1 LRSIEAQSYP
11 VHELIVLDDA
21 STDNSLE
28 HIQSFQEQSKLN
40 IILLNNSQNS
50 GSVFKQ
56 WIKGIEA
63 ASGDYIWIAEA
74 DDLSEHTFLEIAM
87 KGFED
92 PDVILSYTL
101 SKIIGSDGET
111 ISENYRHATD
121 DINTERWLQD
131 YIRNGEEEIA
141 DTFVVKNTIPNVS
154 SAVFKKIDFSSIKEK
169 LTMFKV
175 AGDWYFYYYLLQK
188 GSIAYS
194 AQPLNLYRR
203 HNDSVVNNSINNR
216 RHYEE
221 IVIMQ
226 HLIYN
231 RYSIS
236 EQSWEIALSHRLTMK
251 KWLKIYKDSIEKYLF
266 VMTYGESG
274 SEKLLGF
281 LNNIKHVDIKG
292 ENMGVLNHLYQTYVE
307 LNKAKKYAGE
317 TSKDTAD
324 AWYGIH
330 TVKPQL
336 FAIESCSLFVEQVL
350 QPSKDTKITGFKEI
364 RFLNKDKAWLNA
376 YVDFLFDFFPNS
388 SIIFYHA
395 DVEKVAK
402 TGFWK
407 EQNYATLLPQ
417 LTYLDQWMRECHQ
430 RYPKHTLQLYD
441 NDFINGSVNR
451 LETIML

>member
-1 LRSIEAQSYP
+1 MSHSTKKVSVIVPNYNYARYIVSRLRSIEAQSYP

-121 DINTERWLQD
+121 DINTERWLHD
-131 YIRNGEEEIA
+131 YIREGEEEIA

-281 LNNIKHVDIKG
+281 LNNI
-292 ENMGVLNHLYQTYVE
+292 
-307 LNKAKKYAGE
+307 
-317 TSKDTAD
+317 
-324 AWYGIH
+324 
-330 TVKPQL
+330 
-336 FAIESCSLFVEQVL
+336 
-350 QPSKDTKITGFKEI
+350 
-364 RFLNKDKAWLNA
+364 
-376 YVDFLFDFFPNS
+376 
-388 SIIFYHA
+388 
-395 DVEKVAK
+395 
-402 TGFWK
+402 
-407 EQNYATLLPQ
+407 
-417 LTYLDQWMRECHQ
+417 
-430 RYPKHTLQLYD
+430 
-441 NDFINGSVNR
+441 
-451 LETIML
+451 